1 MYCPN
6 CLYEYKNGITKC
18 GDCGAVLVDGPL
30 PEEEEG
36 DLPDI
41 EVAELTEVENDVEA
55 GALRAMLTDS
65 GIYSFMR
72 SNILP
77 HSNINLSFF
86 KKKSFGTII
95 VNKEDLEK
103 AKEVLADF
111 RKV

>member
-6 CLYEYKNGITKC
+6 CLYEYKEGITKC
-18 GDCGAVLVDGPL
+18 EDCGADLLPGVP

-36 DLPDI
+36 DLP
-41 EVAELTEVENDVEA
+41 EMETAELTEVQNDVEA
-55 GALRAMLTDS
+55 AALRSMLTDMD
-65 GIYSFMR
+65 IYSFMR

-77 HSNINLSFF
+77 HTGINLSFF
-86 KKKSFGTII
+86 NKKSYGTII

-111 RKV
+111 RK